1 MAALLSLFYAVLV
14 TDVLAMMVPP
24 SPNATSNSLAESG
37 RNPFLLKLRRETVPV
52 RRKGQVVSH
61 KTSYSGVIS
70 VGYPEPQEFRVVFD
84 TGSGH
89 VVLPSTECKSKS
101 CLMHRRYNMSAS
113 GTAMASNA
121 DGSPVPA
128 GELCDQVTV
137 GFGTGKITGQFV
149 HEQVCIGGSDLSST
163 GLGDVPWTPPTVRL
177 SAQMQ
182 SKMLCSN
189 SHVVMAVEM
198 STQPFKNFGFDG
210 ILGLGLSG
218 LALTTNFSF
227 FNHLVHDKHVSSPHF
242 GFFLTDGEDGEE
254 AELAFGGHNPDRLLG
269 PLRWAPVANPELGYW
284 QLEILA
290 VRVDGVKVDFCSDG
304 TCRGVMDTGTSHLG
318 IPTPFDKE
326 LANMLTQAAGNLE
339 DCRGSKAP
347 VLELELR
354 TLNITLHP
362 EDYMRPLPLPE
373 GVNVGSAK
381 GVTLEAHTDNPKLD
395 EWKPPPAAV
404 ASAAAA
410 SGEAAA
416 LEAPKYCRPR
426 LMPVTLPAPLGPNL
440 FILGEPILHRYYAV
454 FDWTGPQIGLG
465 VAMRKKFLKPASMA
479 ARGLPIREDVQGLLN
494 QRGLNMDATVK
505 ATGTI
510 ADEVVLV
517 QVTLSVRTRQRPCS
531 SA

>member
-24 SPNATSNSLAESG
+24 APNSTSNVTSTSMEESA
-37 RNPFLLKLRRETVPV
+37 RNPFLLQLRRESVPV
-52 RRKGQVVSH
+52 KRQGQVVSY

-101 CLMHRRYNMSAS
+101 CMMHRRYNMSAS

-149 HEQVCIGGSDLSST
+149 HEQVCIGGSNLTST
-163 GLGDVPWTPPTVRL
+163 GINEIPWTPPAIKL
-177 SAQMQ
+177 DSQQ
-182 SKMLCSN
+182 QKQMLCSD

-210 ILGLGLSG
+210 IMGLGLSG
-218 LALTTNFSF
+218 LALTKNFSF
-227 FNHLVHDKHVSSPHF
+227 FNHLVYDKHVSSPHF

-269 PLRWAPVANPELGYW
+269 PLHWAPVANPELGYW
-284 QLEILA
+284 QLDIVA
-290 VRVDGVKVDFCSDG
+290 IRIDGVKVDFCSDG

-326 LANMLTQAAGNLE
+326 LGNKLTQAAGGLE
-339 DCRGSKAP
+339 DCRASKAP
-347 VLELELR
+347 VLEIELR
-354 TLNITLHP
+354 TANITLHP
-362 EDYMRPLPLPE
+362 EDYMRPLPIPE

-381 GVTLEAHTDNPKLD
+381 GVTLEAHTDTPKLD
-395 EWKPPPAAV
+395 EWKPPAAAV
-404 ASAAAA
+404 ASAVAV
-410 SGEAAA
+410 SG
-416 LEAPKYCRPR
+416 EAPKYCRPR

-465 VAMRKKFLKPASMA
+465 VAMRKKFLKPEVMA
-479 ARGLPIREDVQGLLN
+479 AKGLPIREDVQSLLN
-494 QRGLNMDATVK
+494 QRGLNMDATLT
-505 ATGTI
+505 ATGTN

-517 QVTLSVRTRQRPCS
+517 QVTLSVRTRQRPCPL
-531 SA
+531 A